1 MLEFSSTESCTTS
14 TTSSPLV
21 GFSSNTSSCDGNVAL
36 MNDFESTEG
45 CSGQGPQGP
54 EGFSAYQIAV
64 FDGFV
69 GTETQWLA
77 SLVGPVGPG
86 VPVGGTAGQI
96 LSKIDLTNYNTQWI
110 NNFALPSLTS
120 GSVLF
125 SNGTTLA
132 QDNSNFFW
140 DNTNK
145 RLGIGTTTPLGIL
158 HLKTIGATT
167 RLLLDGDAGQ
177 SKIITYRTMPMFNL

>member
-21 GFSSNTSSCDGNVAL
+21 GFSSNDSSCDGNVAL

-77 SLVGPVGPG
+77 SLVGPQGPIGPIGPQGPIGLTGPG

-96 LSKIDLTNYNTQWI
+96 LAKIDLTNYNTQWI

-125 SNGTTLA
+125 SNGTTIA
-132 QDNSNFFW
+132 QDNANFFYN
-140 DNTNK
+140 DSTNI
-145 RLGIGTTTPLGIL
+145 LYANMDMGT
-158 HLKTIGATT
+158 
-167 RLLLDGDAGQ
+167 
-177 SKIITYRTMPMFNL
+177 F

>member
-1 MLEFSSTESCTTS
+1 
-14 TTSSPLV
+14 
-21 GFSSNTSSCDGNVAL
+21 

>member
-14 TTSSPLV
+14 NTSTPLV
-21 GFSSNTSSCDGNVAL
+21 GFSSNDSSCDGNVAL

-54 EGFSAYQIAV
+54 DGFSAYQIAV

-77 SLVGPVGPG
+77 SLVGPG

-96 LSKIDLTNYNTQWI
+96 LAKIDLTNYNTQWI
-110 NNFALPSLTS
+110 NNFALPTLTS

-132 QDNSNFFW
+132 QNNANFFW
-140 DNTNK
+140 NNANN
-145 RLGIGTTTPLGIL
+145 RLGIGTTTPSYAL
-158 HLKTIGATT
+158 HVNGVTGATT
-167 RLLLDGDAGQ
+167 FTIPSYNSQLNQ
-177 SKIITYRTMPMFNL
+177 N